1 MDPGDTTRRIVESS
15 FPGKVMVNG
24 KNVYITLPSAV
35 MERMELKKGDHLD
48 VTVRWPR
55 IEEVED
61 E

>member
-1 MDPGDTTRRIVESS
+1 
-15 FPGKVMVNG
+15 MVNG

-55 IEEVED
+55 IEEVDDVNEW
-61 E
+61 

>member
-1 MDPGDTTRRIVESS
+1 
-15 FPGKVMVNG
+15 MVNG

-55 IEEVED
+55 FEEVED